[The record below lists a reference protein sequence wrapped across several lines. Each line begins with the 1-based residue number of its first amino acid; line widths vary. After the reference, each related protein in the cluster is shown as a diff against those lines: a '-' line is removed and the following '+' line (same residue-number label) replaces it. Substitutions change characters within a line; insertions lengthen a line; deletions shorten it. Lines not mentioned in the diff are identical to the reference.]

1 MQNENARTA
10 MSDVLQRVK
19 QALAEEGV
27 ELDQFNI
34 GLRRDW
40 QQHASQENRR
50 GQPDRTGSAE
60 REIESVGLGARV
72 RAGRHSSVT
81 GTMDFVA

>member
-1 MQNENARTA
+1 MD
-10 MSDVLQRVK
+10 DVLQRVK

-40 QQHASQENRR
+40 QHHASQENRG
-50 GQPDRTGSAE
+50 GQPGQNRGVGGSPE
-60 REIESVGLGARV
+60 SEIESVGLGARV
-72 RAGRHSSVT
+72 RAERHSSVS
-81 GTMDFVA
+81 GTMNFVA